1 MQIKLSDHFTY
12 SKLLRFTLPSIVMMV
27 VSSIYSVVDG
37 LFVSI
42 VAISRQTGEIVSGP
56 EILSRGFV
64 YMKEA
69 ENLLDEAKAIVRE
82 TVEDSLLEDRFS
94 DSANMKNRI
103 RKALNTYLYTRTKR
117 SPMILPVIL
126 EI

>member
-1 MQIKLSDHFTY
+1 MIDGLGIGDVGSVVLRDR
-12 SKLLRFTLPSIVMMV
+12 KLLSL
-27 VSSIYSVVDG
+27 DG

>member
-1 MQIKLSDHFTY
+1 M
-12 SKLLRFTLPSIVMMV
+12 
-27 VSSIYSVVDG
+27 
-37 LFVSI
+37 
-42 VAISRQTGEIVSGP
+42 AISRQTGEIVSGP

-69 ENLLDEAKAIVRE
+69 ENLLDEARAIVRE
-82 TVEDSLLEDRFS
+82 TVEDCLYEDRLS